1 MAGRV
6 PHVATGSSVL
16 PFARRR
22 EPRVEIRPA
31 RPGDPV
37 ARTLDEAGFGPHVA
51 RLLGYPRDS
60 PAGEIIVAA
69 TGRGRLVGGACTAS
83 FGATGWIGALGVLP
97 RARRRG
103 IGELL
108 TRACVEWLEERGA
121 RTSLLYA
128 TEMGRPVYE
137 RCGFVAEAAAQAWR
151 GTPPGPVPE
160 RVRRLRPADRTA
172 ILALDREATGE
183 DRSAILEGLP
193 ALLGLGLERD
203 DGTLAAFALST
214 PWGAG
219 PAVLAEDHESGLTI
233 LRALM
238 AEPQPVTVTVPV
250 DNADVARVLTQW
262 GFQCVNTALRMRH
275 GPPVRH
281 DPSKMFGL
289 FNLFFG

>member
-1 MAGRV
+1 M
-6 PHVATGSSVL
+6 ATGSSVL

-22 EPRVEIRPA
+22 DPRIEIRPA
-31 RPGDPV
+31 RQGEPV

-60 PAGEIIVAA
+60 PSGEVLVASV
-69 TGRGRLVGGACTAS
+69 GRGKLVGGACTAS

-103 IGELL
+103 VGELL
-108 TRACVEWLEERGA
+108 TRACVEWLQERGA

-128 TEMGRPVYE
+128 TEMGRRVYE
-137 RCGFVAEAAAQAWR
+137 RCGFVAEAPARAWR

-160 RVRRLRPADRTA
+160 GVRRLRPADREH
-172 ILALDREATGE
+172 ILALDRATTGE
-183 DRSAILEGLP
+183 DRSAVLEGLP
-193 ALLGLGLERD
+193 ALLGLGLERA
-203 DGTLAAFALST
+203 DGTLAAFALNT

-219 PAVLAEDHESGLTI
+219 PAVLAETFDDGMAI
-233 LRALM
+233 LRALVTE
-238 AEPQPVTVTVPV
+238 AQPITVTVPS
-250 DNADVARVLTQW
+250 DNPEVGRVLSQW

-275 GPPVRH
+275 GPPVGH